1 MEPTMKNSRAILVV
15 DDEGM
20 IRRLLVQVLGAL
32 GYRIESVAS
41 GELALRILEDDPGIE
56 LVITDI
62 RMPGMSGQDLAEWVV
77 RKRPDVLLVCM
88 SGSPDDRDGRL
99 RRLIDRGLV
108 TFLPKP
114 FVPTQVMK
122 VVQRLLPVPFPIRIT
137 EELASPSIP

>member
-1 MEPTMKNSRAILVV
+1 MNNSRAILVV

-32 GYRIESVAS
+32 GYRIESVAN

-56 LVITDI
+56 LVITDVC
-62 RMPGMSGQDLAEWVV
+62 MPGLSGQDVAEWVL

-88 SGSPDDRDGRL
+88 SGSPDDKDGRL
-99 RRLIDRGLV
+99 RRLVERGLV

-114 FVPTQVMK
+114 FLPTQVMK
-122 VVQRLLPVPFPIRIT
+122 LVQRLLPVPFPIRIP
-137 EELASPSIP
+137 EAMASPSIP